1 MGAKPRQ
8 GHGDLAYF
16 DGISNKNCEHKWQ
29 REKERERG
37 RERKSE
43 RETEKEKKSWRL
55 SANKSEKSRQ
65 LRQDEGG
72 GGGVTKWEKRIS

>member
-1 MGAKPRQ
+1 MGTKPRQ

-29 REKERERG
+29 RVKERQ
-37 RERKSE
+37 RESA

-65 LRQDEGG
+65 LRQDEGE
-72 GGGVTKWEKRIS
+72 GGGVTKWKKRIS

>member
-1 MGAKPRQ
+1 MGTKPRQ

-29 REKERERG
+29 REKERE
-37 RERKSE
+37 
-43 RETEKEKKSWRL
+43 TEKEKKSWRL

-65 LRQDEGG
+65 LRQAEGG